1 MPSLQDSPT
10 SRLVAGTD
18 EEPNW
23 DKLLNEAQF
32 VALKISDPAVP
43 AKTPLTHSKL
53 SSTGRLRKFSLF
65 SLLTVRSS
73 AKLSHYSPGEAIDSP
88 SALLLDTSKDNP
100 ENFLVK
106 LTPEKSPSKSKK
118 TPAEDLGLT
127 ASPTLENKCRG
138 DASDSGNISVN
149 EKRIEEVDGT
159 EDKSGN
165 NKFDEVVKNPK
176 NILSEKKK
184 FKEGKEAVKS
194 NQKDNKMTTP
204 VRKSQSKENTRPGVI
219 SGLRK
224 GPSLTSNVKAVT
236 KPKFGV
242 KQPSTEV
249 KKPLAV
255 VRMPQSESK
264 KPPVSRRL
272 STTPSVPAAGS
283 QQGEAVTKTLQFT
296 PKSSGPRVVSRR
308 ESSSAVKAPASSI
321 PAERAAQF
329 KLPART
335 AEAHLKKTVVPPRA
349 GRLQPT
355 RLALKPGP
363 AAGPGAAT
371 NTSLVRPR
379 APPLKPPSS
388 DTEAAAASA
397 LPKPKTSGLPRS
409 GLQRPALYRQGS
421 VIKSNQL
428 GSVIKSN
435 QLMI

>member
-1 MPSLQDSPT
+1 M
-10 SRLVAGTD
+10 
-18 EEPNW
+18 
-23 DKLLNEAQF
+23 
-32 VALKISDPAVP
+32 
-43 AKTPLTHSKL
+43 
-53 SSTGRLRKFSLF
+53 
-65 SLLTVRSS
+65 
-73 AKLSHYSPGEAIDSP
+73 
-88 SALLLDTSKDNP
+88 LDTSKDNP

-106 LTPEKSPSKSKK
+106 LTPEKSPFKSKK

-138 DASDSGNISVN
+138 DALDSGDIRVK
-149 EKRIEEVDGT
+149 EKRIEEVNVT
-159 EDKSGN
+159 EDKSGS
-165 NKFDEVVKNPK
+165 NKFDEVVRNPK
-176 NILSEKKK
+176 NILSEKKNSK
-184 FKEGKEAVKS
+184 VGPEGVKS

-204 VRKSQSKENTRPGVI
+204 VRKSQSKENTRPSAI

-224 GPSLTSNVKAVT
+224 VPPLTSNVKAVT

-249 KKPLAV
+249 KKPVAV

-272 STTPSVPAAGS
+272 STTPSVPAAGG
-283 QQGEAVTKTLQFT
+283 QQGEAVTKPLQFT

-308 ESSSAVKAPASSI
+308 ESSSAVKAPASSL
-321 PAERAAQF
+321 PAQF

-335 AEAHLKKTVVPPRA
+335 TEAHLKKTVVPPRA

-388 DTEAAAASA
+388 DTEAAASSA
-397 LPKPKTSGLPRS
+397 LPMPKTSGLPRS
-409 GLQRPALYRQGS
+409 GLQRPALYRQGNYYIQS
-421 VIKSNQL
+421 IN
-428 GSVIKSN
+428 
-435 QLMI
+435 

>member
-1 MPSLQDSPT
+1 M
-10 SRLVAGTD
+10 
-18 EEPNW
+18 
-23 DKLLNEAQF
+23 
-32 VALKISDPAVP
+32 
-43 AKTPLTHSKL
+43 
-53 SSTGRLRKFSLF
+53 
-65 SLLTVRSS
+65 
-73 AKLSHYSPGEAIDSP
+73 
-88 SALLLDTSKDNP
+88 LDTSKDNP

-118 TPAEDLGLT
+118 TPAEDLELT

-138 DASDSGNISVN
+138 DASDSGDIPVK
-149 EKRIEEVDGT
+149 EKRIEEVDVT
-159 EDKSGN
+159 EDKSGS
-165 NKFDEVVKNPK
+165 NKFDEVVRNPK
-176 NILSEKKK
+176 NILSEKKNSK
-184 FKEGKEAVKS
+184 VGPEGVKS

-204 VRKSQSKENTRPGVI
+204 VRKSHSKENTRPSAI
-219 SGLRK
+219 TGLRK
-224 GPSLTSNVKAVT
+224 GPPLTSNVKAVT

-249 KKPLAV
+249 KKPVAV

-283 QQGEAVTKTLQFT
+283 QQGEAVTKPLQFT

-308 ESSSAVKAPASSI
+308 ESSSAVKAPASSL

-335 AEAHLKKTVVPPRA
+335 TEAHLKKTVVPPRA

-388 DTEAAAASA
+388 DTEAAASSA

-409 GLQRPALYRQGS
+409 GLQRPALYRQGNYY
-421 VIKSNQL
+421 IQL
-428 GSVIKSN
+428 IIN
-435 QLMI
+435 

>member
-1 MPSLQDSPT
+1 M
-10 SRLVAGTD
+10 
-18 EEPNW
+18 
-23 DKLLNEAQF
+23 
-32 VALKISDPAVP
+32 
-43 AKTPLTHSKL
+43 
-53 SSTGRLRKFSLF
+53 
-65 SLLTVRSS
+65 
-73 AKLSHYSPGEAIDSP
+73 
-88 SALLLDTSKDNP
+88 LDTSKDNP

-106 LTPEKSPSKSKK
+106 LTPEKSPSKK
-118 TPAEDLGLT
+118 TPAEDLELT

-138 DASDSGNISVN
+138 DASDSGDTSVK
-149 EKRIEEVDGT
+149 EKRIEEVNVT
-159 EDKSGN
+159 EDKSGS
-165 NKFDEVVKNPK
+165 NKFDEVVRNPK
-176 NILSEKKK
+176 NILSEKKNSK
-184 FKEGKEAVKS
+184 VGLEGVKS
-194 NQKDNKMTTP
+194 NQKDNKKMTTP
-204 VRKSQSKENTRPGVI
+204 VRKSHSKENTRPSAI

-224 GPSLTSNVKAVT
+224 VPPLTSNVKAVT

-249 KKPLAV
+249 KKPVAV

-283 QQGEAVTKTLQFT
+283 QQGEAVTKPLQFT

-308 ESSSAVKAPASSI
+308 ESSSAVKAPASSL

-335 AEAHLKKTVVPPRA
+335 TEAHLKKTVVPPRA

-388 DTEAAAASA
+388 DTEAAASSA

-409 GLQRPALYRQGS
+409 GLQRPALYRQGKYYICIQS
-421 VIKSNQL
+421 IN
-428 GSVIKSN
+428 
-435 QLMI
+435 

>member
-1 MPSLQDSPT
+1 M
-10 SRLVAGTD
+10 
-18 EEPNW
+18 
-23 DKLLNEAQF
+23 
-32 VALKISDPAVP
+32 
-43 AKTPLTHSKL
+43 
-53 SSTGRLRKFSLF
+53 
-65 SLLTVRSS
+65 
-73 AKLSHYSPGEAIDSP
+73 SHYSPGEAIDSP

-138 DASDSGNISVN
+138 DASDSGNISVK

-176 NILSEKKK
+176 NILSEKKNY
-184 FKEGKEAVKS
+184 KEAVKS

-204 VRKSQSKENTRPGVI
+204 VRKSESKENTRPSVI

-224 GPSLTSNVKAVT
+224 VPPLTSNVKAVT

-283 QQGEAVTKTLQFT
+283 QQGEFT

-308 ESSSAVKAPASSI
+308 ESSSAVKAPASAL

-335 AEAHLKKTVVPPRA
+335 AEAHLNKTVVPPRT

>member
-1 MPSLQDSPT
+1 M
-10 SRLVAGTD
+10 
-18 EEPNW
+18 
-23 DKLLNEAQF
+23 
-32 VALKISDPAVP
+32 
-43 AKTPLTHSKL
+43 
-53 SSTGRLRKFSLF
+53 
-65 SLLTVRSS
+65 
-73 AKLSHYSPGEAIDSP
+73 
-88 SALLLDTSKDNP
+88 LLDTSKDNP

-138 DASDSGNISVN
+138 DASDSGNISVK

-176 NILSEKKK
+176 NILSEKKNY
-184 FKEGKEAVKS
+184 KEGLEAVKS

-308 ESSSAVKAPASSI
+308 ESSSAAKAPASSL